1 MSLRHPQQIPTA
13 LKFPAAGPE
22 ANNTSPTPLDP
33 VPRSVA
39 QGAPEMTE
47 GGGSLLAKHLP

>member
-1 MSLRHPQQIPTA
+1 MAQ
-13 LKFPAAGPE
+13 E
-22 ANNTSPTPLDP
+22 MTPLDP

-39 QGAPEMTE
+39 QGAPEMTD